1 MISNSRARAKVH
13 SRCTLRSE
21 ISRASAISPTER
33 PLKIKC
39 PKCGAKGTLKDEG
52 PPPKTGGKKKDEEQ
66 VIDCPACGGAITVE
80 TKKRPLKIECP
91 SCGKKGTLKK

>member
-1 MISNSRARAKVH
+1 VTS
-13 SRCTLRSE
+13 
-21 ISRASAISPTER
+21 TER

-52 PPPKTGGKKKDEEQ
+52 PPPKKGGKKKEKKKEADEEQ
-66 VIDCPACGGAITVE
+66 TIDCPACGGDITVT